1 MHKFKEELNQTLVV
15 ILPNNGG
22 FFALN
27 CCPEF
32 FIYGRIE
39 CPWEL
44 ILRPRSKEFSDE
56 HDFVSVLT
64 SVIRQRARKGNT
76 RIFVDKFWRWMETL
90 PFAFWLNFIVTCHFI
105 ALESY
110 VIENHFERT
119 SLSFSFYVNPS
130 SIEQVHDFPGALI
143 LYKYV
148 VFETVD
154 V

>member
-1 MHKFKEELNQTLVV
+1 MVDFLLWIVAQNLLFMIGLNAHGSQFWDRDQKNSQMSTISSQFWLRSFVKEPGKEIHKETSS
-15 ILPNNGG
+15 GG
-22 FFALN
+22 EWKL
-27 CCPEF
+27 
-32 FIYGRIE
+32 
-39 CPWEL
+39 
-44 ILRPRSKEFSDE
+44 D
-56 HDFVSVLT
+56 
-64 SVIRQRARKGNT
+64 
-76 RIFVDKFWRWMETL
+76 L